1 MGQTMPQMSY
11 CTWVHLYTH
20 SYKPKR
26 RHCHCQTETGS
37 SNWAATSGIPP
48 SFLEISASIKVI
60 LLHLKSPFP
69 FSPFCIIFFFFTCL
83 HGFCCCLSFCSTVT
97 PPSCCWCRGPSLS
110 KSLSLQKLSTH
121 HLLQTDSVPDA
132 APKKLF
138 SCIHC
143 PTRLAVLPGVLALGN
158 TFCLVNHCCRR
169 CHGACFQR
177 CRTDTPMIHPGI
189 KHCTTSMEC
198 RSGKNLLGHQVHLPV
213 VTSNH
218 ITRSI
223 RKRLIGLSQLMGSLV
238 WQRNKGSKVWKLRLG
253 EVRLATRGYPI

>member
-1 MGQTMPQMSY
+1 MS
-11 CTWVHLYTH
+11 TPVHTQLQA
-20 SYKPKR
+20 KK
-26 RHCHCQTETGS
+26 ETLPLPDRNREQQLS
-37 SNWAATSGIPP
+37 CYLRNPP
-48 SFLEISASIKVI
+48 FIFRNFCFYQGNSPAFEEPFSFLSF
-60 LLHLKSPFP
+60 LHY
-69 FSPFCIIFFFFTCL
+69 FFFFTCL

-97 PPSCCWCRGPSLS
+97 PPSCWWCRGPSLS
-110 KSLSLQKLSTH
+110 KSLSLQKLSAH